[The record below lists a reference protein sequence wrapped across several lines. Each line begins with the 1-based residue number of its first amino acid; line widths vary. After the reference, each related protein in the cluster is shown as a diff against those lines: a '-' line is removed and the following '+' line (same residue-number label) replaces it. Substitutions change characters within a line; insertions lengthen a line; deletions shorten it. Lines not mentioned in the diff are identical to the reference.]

1 MLIRATYAGVGA
13 IYHQVNRDD
22 IYVFILLTIK
32 VIIFSRLYWHSTIQP
47 TGSTQCFLS
56 FVALPSSSVEDQLT
70 ISQIITRPTILDRQ
84 NVDGFLESKKRFG
97 IGLAAKTKILQ
108 SHESSP
114 IRRLICYPIL

>member
-47 TGSTQCFLS
+47 TGSTQCSLS
-56 FVALPSSSVEDQLT
+56 FVAPPPSSSVEDQLT

-84 NVDGFLESKKRFG
+84 NVATEETILNRPRSEDENSSISRKFADSKTHLLPDFMNF
-97 IGLAAKTKILQ
+97 
-108 SHESSP
+108 
-114 IRRLICYPIL
+114 

>member
-47 TGSTQCFLS
+47 TGSIQCSLS
-56 FVALPSSSVEDQLT
+56 FVAPPSSSVEDQLT

-84 NVDGFLESKKRFG
+84 NVATEE
-97 IGLAAKTKILQ
+97 T
-108 SHESSP
+108 
-114 IRRLICYPIL
+114 IRRLIYYPIL

>member
-47 TGSTQCFLS
+47 TGSTQCSLS
-56 FVALPSSSVEDQLT
+56 FVAPPLLLHGGSINNFPDNYTVHDSRGVE
-70 ISQIITRPTILDRQ
+70 P
-84 NVDGFLESKKRFG
+84 KKRFG

-114 IRRLICYPIL
+114 IRRLIYYPIL

>member
-47 TGSTQCFLS
+47 TGSTQCSLS
-56 FVALPSSSVEDQLT
+56 FVAPPSSSSVEDQLT

-84 NVDGFLESKKRFG
+84 NVATEE
-97 IGLAAKTKILQ
+97 T
-108 SHESSP
+108 
-114 IRRLICYPIL
+114 IRRLIYYPIL

>member
-47 TGSTQCFLS
+47 TGSTQCSLS
-56 FVALPSSSVEDQLT
+56 FVAPPSSSVEDQLT

-84 NVDGFLESKKRFG
+84 NVATEETILNRPRSEDENSSISRKFADSKTHLLPDFMNF
-97 IGLAAKTKILQ
+97 
-108 SHESSP
+108 
-114 IRRLICYPIL
+114 